1 MVQFWTILGVIIAL
15 LVGSTTIT
23 ITLFLR
29 LNTKIDSVATKL
41 DTKIDTKIDSVATE
55 LRQEIHGQAIRIDQ
69 VLLAVGDL
77 RSDMGK
83 LQGDIKI
90 IQNHLGLSQ
99 TA

>member
-1 MVQFWTILGVIIAL
+1 MFIVLLGMIIGT
-15 LVGSTTIT
+15 LVSMGK
-23 ITLFLR
+23 LF
-29 LNTKIDSVATKL
+29 SKL
-41 DTKIDTKIDSVATE
+41 DSKIDSVATE

-90 IQNHLGLSQ
+90 IQNHLGLPR

>member
-1 MVQFWTILGVIIAL
+1 M
-15 LVGSTTIT
+15 
-23 ITLFLR
+23 LFLR
-29 LNTKIDSVATKL
+29 LDTKIDLVATKL

-83 LQGDIKI
+83 LRGDIGI
-90 IQNHLGLSQ
+90 IQNHMNLPR

>member
-1 MVQFWTILGVIIAL
+1 MATDQFWTIFGMFIVLLGMI
-15 LVGSTTIT
+15 VGAIVSMGK
-23 ITLFLR
+23 LF
-29 LNTKIDSVATKL
+29 SKL
-41 DTKIDTKIDSVATE
+41 DTKIDSVATE